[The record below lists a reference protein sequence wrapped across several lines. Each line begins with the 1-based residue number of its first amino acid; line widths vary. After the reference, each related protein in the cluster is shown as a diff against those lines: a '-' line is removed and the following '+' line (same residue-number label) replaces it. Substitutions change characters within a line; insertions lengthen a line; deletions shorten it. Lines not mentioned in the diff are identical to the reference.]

1 MTMKNNGSKFT
12 KQELRRINLRWIWQ
26 SQIGWNYER
35 MQGLGYLSTMLP
47 VIERLYGDKPEL
59 KAKALRVHSQFFNT
73 QPNMGDII
81 VGMNI
86 AIEEQSEDG
95 AGLDVAASIKTAL
108 MGPFAGI
115 GDTILG
121 MITGAV
127 FGSIAA
133 SMALEGNPIGIALWI
148 IWQIACFFFRFKMF
162 DTGYQQ
168 GIKLVTTLSGKMN
181 ALTEAAAVLGLTVVG
196 SMIATMVRFNLA
208 TLTMSLGVSSTGE
221 ELFNTFNLQQYADSI
236 MPALFPALLA
246 GLCYWLLG
254 KKWMNPNRLILSVV
268 GLAIVL
274 SYLGVLVA

>member
-1 MTMKNNGSKFT
+1 MKNNGSKFT
-12 KQELRRINLRWIWQ
+12 AKELRRVNLRWIWQ

-47 VIERLYGDKPEL
+47 VINRLYGDNPEL
-59 KAKALRVHSQFFNT
+59 KAKALHVHSQFFNT

-86 AIEEQSEDG
+86 AIEEQSANS

-115 GDTILG
+115 GDTIFG

-133 SMALEGNPIGIALWI
+133 TMALEGNAIGIAIWTL
-148 IWQIACFFFRFKMF
+148 WQIACFFFRFKMF
-162 DTGYQQ
+162 DLGYEQ

-196 SMIATMVRFNLA
+196 CMIATMIKFNLA
-208 TLTMSLGVSSTGE
+208 SINVGLGIFEDGA
-221 ELFNTFNLQQYADSI
+221 ELMKEFPLQTYADSI
-236 MPALFPALLA
+236 MPALFPAVLA
-246 GLCYWLLG
+246 ALCYWLLG
-254 KKWMNPNRLILSVV
+254 KKWMNSNKLIISVV
-268 GLAIVL
+268 IAAIL
-274 SYLGVLVA
+274 LRFFGIVAA

>member
-1 MTMKNNGSKFT
+1 MKNNGSKFT
-12 KQELRRINLRWIWQ
+12 AKELRRVNLRWIWQ

-47 VIERLYGDKPEL
+47 VINRLYGDNPEL
-59 KAKALRVHSQFFNT
+59 KAKALHVHSQFFNT

-86 AIEEQSEDG
+86 AIEEQACSA
-95 AGLDVAASIKTAL
+95 AGLDVAASVKTAL

-115 GDTILG
+115 GDTIFG

-133 SMALEGNPIGIALWI
+133 TMALEGNAIGIGIWTL
-148 IWQIACFFFRFKMF
+148 WQIACFFFRFKMF
-162 DTGYQQ
+162 DLGYEQ

-196 SMIATMVRFNLA
+196 CMIATMIKFNLA
-208 TLTMSLGVSSTGE
+208 SINIGLGIFEDGV
-221 ELFNTFNLQQYADSI
+221 ELMKEFPLQTYADSI
-236 MPALFPALLA
+236 MPALFPAVLA

-254 KKWMNPNRLILSVV
+254 KKWMNSNKLIISVV
-268 GLAIVL
+268 LIAILLRFVGIL
-274 SYLGVLVA
+274 TA

>member
-1 MTMKNNGSKFT
+1 MKNNGSKFT
-12 KQELRRINLRWIWQ
+12 AKELRHVNLRWIWQ

-47 VIERLYGDKPEL
+47 VINRLYGDNPEL
-59 KAKALRVHSQFFNT
+59 KAKALHVHSQFFNT

-86 AIEEQSEDG
+86 AIEEQSANS

-115 GDTILG
+115 GDTIFG
-121 MITGAV
+121 MISGAV

-133 SMALEGNPIGIALWI
+133 TMALEGNAIGIAIWTL
-148 IWQIACFFFRFKMF
+148 WQIACFFFRFKMF
-162 DTGYQQ
+162 DLGYEQ

-196 SMIATMVRFNLA
+196 CMIATMIKFNLA
-208 TLTMSLGVSSTGE
+208 SINVGLGIFEDGA
-221 ELFNTFNLQQYADSI
+221 ELMKEFPLQTYADSI
-236 MPALFPALLA
+236 MPALFPAVLA
-246 GLCYWLLG
+246 ALCYWLLG
-254 KKWMNPNRLILSVV
+254 KKWMNSNKLIISVV
-268 GLAIVL
+268 IAAIL
-274 SYLGVLVA
+274 LRFFGVVAA

>member
-1 MTMKNNGSKFT
+1 MKNNGSKFT
-12 KQELRRINLRWIWQ
+12 AKELRRVNLRWIWQ

-47 VIERLYGDKPEL
+47 VINRLYGDNPEL
-59 KAKALRVHSQFFNT
+59 KAKALHVHSQFFNT

-86 AIEEQSEDG
+86 AIEEQSANS

-115 GDTILG
+115 GDTIFG

-133 SMALEGNPIGIALWI
+133 TMALEGNAIGIAIWTL
-148 IWQIACFFFRFKMF
+148 WQIACFFFRFKMF
-162 DTGYQQ
+162 DLGYEQ

-196 SMIATMVRFNLA
+196 CMIATMIKFNLA
-208 TLTMSLGVSSTGE
+208 SINVGLGIFEDGA
-221 ELFNTFNLQQYADSI
+221 ELMKEFPLQTYADSI
-236 MPALFPALLA
+236 MPALFPAVLA
-246 GLCYWLLG
+246 ALCYWLLG
-254 KKWMNPNRLILSVV
+254 KKWMNSNKLIISVV
-268 GLAIVL
+268 LAAILLRLFGIV
-274 SYLGVLVA
+274 AA